1 MHPLEFMEQ
10 AKDKAFR
17 NKLAQNPKE
26 TLADMGMDVGDAKVK
41 LVSNTANVVHI
52 PMPTDPNASISD
64 DKLSSVAGGFRIK
77 FGASSLG
84 TVLSTASSADVA
96 NLTGKA
102 TAKTRVIVKDQHG
115 SVLSDDDVT
124 VKLPKG
130 LKQ

>member
-17 NKLAQNPKE
+17 NKLTQNPKA
-26 TLADMGMDVGDAKVK
+26 TLAAVGMDVGDAQVK
-41 LVSNTANVVHI
+41 LVSNTANVVHV
-52 PMPTDPNASISD
+52 PMPADPNASISD
-64 DKLSSVAGGFRIK
+64 DRLGTVAGGARIS

-84 TVLSTASSADVA
+84 TFLSTASSADVA

-115 SVLSDDDVT
+115 SVLSDEDVKI
-124 VKLPKG
+124 KLPKG